1 MKNATHTVT
10 IYEDADKLVR
20 EAIEKKYAI
29 LDLDAHLGMLWKVV
43 PFQFEAA
50 IKFMETALKFDC
62 TETAEMIMR
71 DLRKSNPYLWSAYKD
86 SQRSDTS
93 SADGSDNR

>member
-1 MKNATHTVT
+1 MGNSTHMVT
-10 IYEDADKLVR
+10 IYEDADKLAR

-29 LDLDAHLGMLWKVV
+29 LDLDAHLEMLWKVV

-62 TETAEMIMR
+62 IETANLIKR
-71 DLRKSNPYLWSAYKD
+71 DLRKSNPYLWSAYVESNKP
-86 SQRSDTS
+86 DTS
-93 SADGSDNR
+93 SADGDDNR

>member
-1 MKNATHTVT
+1 MENVTHTVT
-10 IYEDADKLVR
+10 IYEDPDRLAK

-29 LDLDAHLGMLWKVV
+29 LDLDAHLEMLWKVI

-50 IKFMETALKFDC
+50 IKLMETALKFDC
-62 TETAEMIMR
+62 TETAELIMK
-71 DLRKSNPYLWSAYKD
+71 DLRKSNPYLWDAYKNSHKPD
-86 SQRSDTS
+86 AS